1 MADKI
6 IKKIPIFDC
15 FSEEESTAIERMI
28 QKKRFSKNG
37 MILLEQD
44 TCKYLYIV
52 YSGKVKVVQTS
63 ADGREHILAVR
74 GRGDFFGE
82 MGILDGKTAPATVM
96 AMEDVEVGLISK
108 EDFEGYLLTNERFVK
123 QMVLVLCSRL
133 RESWLMLK
141 VLALPEAEN
150 RVRAVLKLISDQY
163 GIKDTRGTMIS
174 LKLTHKD
181 IARHAS
187 LSRETVTRQLD
198 RLLKADEIVILED
211 RRILLK
217 PVFFEKA
224 FFW

>member
-6 IKKIPIFDC
+6 IKRIPLFDC
-15 FSEEESTAIERMI
+15 FSEAELAAIDKMI

-37 MILLEQD
+37 VILLEED
-44 TCKYLYIV
+44 TSNYLYIV
-52 YSGKVKVVQTS
+52 YSGKVKAVQTS
-63 ADGREHILAVR
+63 ADGREHILAVK
-74 GRGDFFGE
+74 GRGEFFGE

-96 AMEDVEVGLISK
+96 AMEEAEVGLISK

-123 QMVLVLCSRL
+123 HMVLVLCSRL
-133 RESWLMLK
+133 RESWMMLK

-163 GIKDTRGTMIS
+163 GIKDARGTMIS